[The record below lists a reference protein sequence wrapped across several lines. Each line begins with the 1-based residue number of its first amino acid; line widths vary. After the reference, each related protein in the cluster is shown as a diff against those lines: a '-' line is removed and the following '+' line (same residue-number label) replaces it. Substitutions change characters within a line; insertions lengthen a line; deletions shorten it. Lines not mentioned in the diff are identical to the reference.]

1 MSRLFYFTV
10 SYFHKIIPKEMYI
23 IPLLFLCDEGVQR
36 PYIALS
42 LYSALILSR
51 ISDPIYILLLPHMR
65 TCIPESTEEHKREA
79 APHGQIDI
87 DITHYSI
94 HSTLH
99 IPHSTTTSNGIPHGA
114 EQRTRNSSTE
124 CHRAQ
129 STEGHIPRLCHTT
142 HRRSSRKRWRCAAGR
157 SARALAHSGVH

>member
-1 MSRLFYFTV
+1 MSRLFYFTG
-10 SYFHKIIPKEMYI
+10 SYFHKIILKEMYI
-23 IPLLFLCDEGVQR
+23 IPLLFLGDEGVQR

-87 DITHYSI
+87 DITVYTAHFTFPTVNDIERQCVMWEHFQRVHYAYRHLDKI
-94 HSTLH
+94 DRH
-99 IPHSTTTSNGIPHGA
+99 
-114 EQRTRNSSTE
+114 
-124 CHRAQ
+124 
-129 STEGHIPRLCHTT
+129 
-142 HRRSSRKRWRCAAGR
+142 KR
-157 SARALAHSGVH
+157 